1 MFLAEDFSFLMEA
14 VDYFSLMTYD
24 YSNPARPGPNS
35 PLPWAKR
42 SFAFVSKLR
51 GRTMIFVLL
60 SLKLIIFD
68 KENDAL
74 QNNKLESDWVD
85 QLMDCVYMFTIFRCV
100 ELLDPD
106 RLNRKKILMG
116 LNFYG
121 FDYTS
126 QGGGHVLGRDLIK
139 VCMYKTK
146 ISCLCFKRCL
156 LAHFWCL
163 HFAIH
168 RVKVFIL

>member
-42 SFAFVSKLR
+42 SFMFVSNLQS
-51 GRTMIFVLL
+51 RTMIFVLL

-74 QNNKLESDWVD
+74 
-85 QLMDCVYMFTIFRCV
+85 
-100 ELLDPD
+100 
-106 RLNRKKILMG
+106 
-116 LNFYG
+116 
-121 FDYTS
+121 
-126 QGGGHVLGRDLIK
+126 
-139 VCMYKTK
+139 
-146 ISCLCFKRCL
+146 
-156 LAHFWCL
+156 
-163 HFAIH
+163 
-168 RVKVFIL
+168 